1 VVKRLSHL
9 DDGKTREGRCYGPWP
24 CRREFMNGCQ
34 KKCISEG
41 YKLMGCIWLADL
53 KFDWEGSLFLLP
65 VPVKAGSRYGIH
77 HCCCNYPTRAK
88 PENDAARQEWKS
100 VMKPFR
106 KSWSERFGEWPVE
119 RGKSWPG
126 HHIRDLWHGG
136 DPVEPNNVFP
146 AQPDV
151 HEVYNEQ
158 YPACYG
164 GQLLW
169 NTVGPNLPY
178 TDH

>member
-1 VVKRLSHL
+1 
-9 DDGKTREGRCYGPWP
+9 
-24 CRREFMNGCQ
+24 
-34 KKCISEG
+34 
-41 YKLMGCIWLADL
+41 
-53 KFDWEGSLFLLP
+53 
-65 VPVKAGSRYGIH
+65 
-77 HCCCNYPTRAK
+77 
-88 PENDAARQEWKS
+88 
-100 VMKPFR
+100 MKPFR